1 MLCQIASLDPG
12 LRLLQIPEERH
23 IVVEPLVKELGLVGE
38 LAAGDLHRDLHGAP
52 VEVVEVLHA
61 AGDGVPLGAVR
72 HAVVEVV
79 AAVPR
84 TGHVVMI
91 IGVGRCHAEE
101 LFLVWNQILKE
112 RVFS

>member
-12 LRLLQIPEERH
+12 LRLLQIPEEGH
-23 IVVEPLVKELGLVGE
+23 IVVEPLVKELCFVGE
-38 LAAGDLHRDLHGAP
+38 LAARDLHRDLHGAP

-84 TGHVVMI
+84 TGHVVVI
-91 IGVGRCHAEE
+91 AGVGLGHAEE
-101 LFLVWNQILKE
+101 LFMVWNQKLKDQE
-112 RVFS
+112 R